1 MNIYLTKEQTK
12 VLKEILKQEL
22 FVNKQSTWE
31 VNGERNFIYVDIL
44 LMKITKNWFETSIA
58 NRKEINNEKN
68 N

>member
-31 VNGERNFIYVDIL
+31 VNGRRNFNVVGQL
-44 LMKITKNWFETSIA
+44 LTKVVG
-58 NRKEINNEKN
+58 KGGQ
-68 N
+68 

>member
-31 VNGERNFIYVDIL
+31 VNGRRNFDVVGQL
-44 LMKITKNWFETSIA
+44 LTKVVG
-58 NRKEINNEKN
+58 KGGNNGQL
-68 N
+68 